1 MMSRPE
7 RGLLNK
13 IMNDLSWYGEMM
25 TLHIAM
31 VRQHIQTRAWCT
43 RVLGLIWT
51 DVRMGFFAGAH
62 SGIERSARRGSFHIP
77 EVVLDIGR
85 TRIRKLE
92 GCR

>member
-1 MMSRPE
+1 MWRPE

-13 IMNDLSWYGEMM
+13 IMSGLSWYGEVMSV
-25 TLHIAM
+25 HIAM
-31 VRQHIQTRAWCT
+31 VRQHIQTRARCT
-43 RVLGLIWT
+43 RVLGPIWA
-51 DVRMGFFAGAH
+51 DVRMSLFAGAH
-62 SGIERSARRGSFHIP
+62 SGIERSDRRRSFYIP